1 MISKRKPTAVVLRNA
16 GSLTNFQQIVLV
28 LFQAL
33 FIFNLLLST
42 LELQFLDPLA
52 YLITY
57 LPSLLYL
64 VISPDPVV
72 LQMLLKHHPA
82 VSDLTVAV
90 QIKDLKKTL
99 RTICL
104 FKHLRQLGLHVKG
117 GSQVVRL
124 FADFNISKRTF
135 LGFVF
140 CTYL

>member
-16 GSLTNFQQIVLV
+16 GNLTNSLEINIGSFLY
-28 LFQAL
+28 
-33 FIFNLLLST
+33 FILIQLLIINW
-42 LELQFLDPLA
+42 LQFLDPLA
-52 YLITY
+52 YSITY
-57 LPSLLYL
+57 LSSFLYL
-64 VISPDPVV
+64 AISPDPVV

-117 GSQVVRL
+117 GSQV
-124 FADFNISKRTF
+124 S
-135 LGFVF
+135 
-140 CTYL
+140 